1 VNLLNQDQAPSLR
14 GWNIAGIDVMVK
26 SPSAVTNI
34 LRQTLHHVP
43 LSSPNCQKFVQV
55 DVSAANLDW
64 EINSTDG
71 LSGKMLDRDAAL
83 PAVAGA
89 VVSTMVRGAA
99 ASRGLRV
106 VRAVTV
112 ESQGRAIAMV
122 GDDWEGCLVLAAHLH
137 ARGWKYLGGDY
148 ALIDQESL
156 SVVPF
161 AKMLYVNSAC
171 FSGLPASYRPAIEK
185 SPWYSTPAGLA
196 FYAVD
201 PKGVGSSSVERSW
214 SESGVL
220 SAVIVADGQTETRPS
235 LEMLSHERFL
245 PESFAG
251 LRLHERNVRIGRLTL
266 GESIATADMLER
278 RFGTR

>member
-1 VNLLNQDQAPSLR
+1 MNLLSQDQAPTFR
-14 GWNIAGIDVMVK
+14 GWNIAGVDIMVK
-26 SPSAVTNI
+26 SPNSVTNI

-43 LSSPNCQKFVQV
+43 LSSSSCRDFVQV
-55 DVSAANLDW
+55 EVSAANRDW
-64 EINSTDG
+64 EISSTDG

-99 ASRGLRV
+99 ACRGLRV
-106 VRAVTV
+106 VRAVTI
-112 ESQGRAIAMV
+112 ENQGRAIAMV
-122 GDDWEGCLVLAAHLH
+122 GDDWEGCMVLAAHLH

-156 SVVPF
+156 SIVPF
-161 AKMLYVNSAC
+161 AKMLFLNSAC
-171 FSGLPASYRPAIEK
+171 FSGLPASYRPALEK

-201 PKGVGSSSVERSW
+201 PKGVGSGGVEHSW

-220 SAVIVADGQTETRPS
+220 SAVVVADGQTETRPS
-235 LEMLSHERFL
+235 LEILSHERFL

-251 LRLHERNVRIGRLTL
+251 LRLLERNVRIERLTL
-266 GESIATADMLER
+266 GDLIATTDMLER
-278 RFGTR
+278 RFGTP